1 MTDVGHMAPK
11 RMGRPPEAARTRGVI
26 VQTRAMPVERDAW
39 ARAARSVGKTVA
51 AWLRELANAASGRTT
66 GG

>member
-1 MTDVGHMAPK
+1 MTDVDDVPAK
-11 RMGRPPEAARTRGVI
+11 RMGRPPDAARTRGVI
-26 VQTRAMPVERDAW
+26 VQTRAMPVERAAW

-51 AWLRELANAASGRTT
+51 AWLRELANAASGRTK